1 MRSALF
7 TGLPAKHVPAHAR
20 PTRLPAAATTAGLT
34 LSLLPAV
41 LGTAT
46 GSASAATPVTAA
58 TSASAAAKGIR
69 LPTHLAISELSRV
82 VSGKTTVTTA
92 LVTKS
97 QQMYFPRQR
106 VNFQVFYARQWHTVA
121 AGVTNSAGISRVAVP
136 LVGGA
141 TWVRSYFPGQKTI
154 VGNVS
159 RSVHIGGPVRTLS
172 LGQRA
177 VAEARKHYGAAYR
190 YGATGPSSFDCSGF
204 SRYVYAKLGRAL
216 PHSSGAQERSV
227 RAIPVSRK
235 AIGDL
240 IFTYTGGRVSH
251 VGIYAGNNKMWA
263 ATHTGDI
270 VRLQSL
276 YSRNISVGR
285 VA

>member
-7 TGLPAKHVPAHAR
+7 TALPAKHVPCHAR

-41 LGTAT
+41 LGATT

-58 TSASAAAKGIR
+58 TSASAAAKGTRI
-69 LPTHLAISELSRV
+69 PTTLTIGALSKV
-82 VSGKTTVTTA
+82 VGGKATIDTA
-92 LVTKS
+92 LITPDAKH
-97 QQMYFPRQR
+97 YFPSQR
-106 VNFQVFYARQWHTVA
+106 VLIQVFYAKQWRNLVTSTTNAAGLARVTVPIAAGTTYVRSAFVAQRYVVGAYSRAVKVPVA
-121 AGVTNSAGISRVAVP
+121 APKLT
-136 LVGGA
+136 
-141 TWVRSYFPGQKTI
+141 
-154 VGNVS
+154 
-159 RSVHIGGPVRTLS
+159 

-177 VAEARKHYGAAYR
+177 IAEARKHYGAAYR
-190 YGATGPSSFDCSGF
+190 YGATGPSRFDCSGF
-204 SRYVYAKLGRAL
+204 SSYVFRQLGVSLPRTSREQAAAL
-216 PHSSGAQERSV
+216 R
-227 RAIPVSRK
+227 RIPVSQK
-235 AIGDL
+235 AVGDL
-240 IFTYTGGRVSH
+240 IFTYTGGRVTH

-263 ATHTGDI
+263 ATKTGDI